1 MVKQEQRISHINAI
15 LNARSNAESLQA
27 IGSVVS
33 QVGRGVYKRIDEN
46 RELLELLKS
55 RCPEFL
61 EQHFWVEGWIRSQDE
76 FLTAIADA
84 SGAHKPPRVSLSEIL
99 CVRHTMSPRSMYA
112 EQDTEGCSRTG
123 AANHTQ
129 RTH

>member
-27 IGSVVS
+27 IGNVVS
-33 QVGRGVYKRIDEN
+33 QVGRGVFKRIDEN

-84 SGAHKPPRVSLSEIL
+84 SGAHKPPRVSGNESAY
-99 CVRHTMSPRSMYA
+99 PRPWPISSA
-112 EQDTEGCSRTG
+112 
-123 AANHTQ
+123 
-129 RTH
+129 